1 MNGMPEPIPFKAE
14 WPEPDR
20 RFLRPELLEPP
31 ALQLHDILTPRAASW
46 VEATA
51 EGAGAPADYV
61 LLALLSVTGA
71 TIGNA
76 RWVSPWRGWAEPPV
90 IWAMCIGNPSAGKS
104 PAIDAVLAPLRRAER
119 PMREAAQAEMS
130 AWEKRVK
137 LAKLAQDIWEKK
149 ARAAVE
155 KGITPPDMPKDADA
169 GPQPHIPR
177 LVVNDGTVEKLG
189 VIVEAQPKGCLQFRD
204 ELAGWLL
211 SMESRNGGSDRA
223 FWLEAF
229 GGRGFTVER
238 MGRPPLT
245 IDRLL
250 LGVLG
255 GIQPDRLSELLLKSR
270 DDGLLARFIPVWP
283 HRLPPRQPDRLAS
296 DALADEAMARLTALQ
311 MPTDDDGL
319 KRPWFVPFDSDAQKL
334 MNQWRATCAEW
345 EQGAEG
351 LLLSFIGK
359 LPGMAARLSLVLA
372 GIGHAFDDA
381 PDPQGITS
389 AEFGRA
395 CHFIE
400 AYALPMARRAY
411 GAMSV
416 PKGEAAARRLVTV
429 IREKGW
435 RSFTARDVRRMQRAG
450 LAGMAEINSALTA
463 LVEAD
468 LIREVTQSVGPSG
481 GRPQRMFMVNPAVQ
495 EVGNESMA
503 TSCPRM

>member
-1 MNGMPEPIPFKAE
+1 MNAPEPVPFKAD
-14 WPEPDR
+14 WPEADR
-20 RFLRPELLEPP
+20 RFLSPELPEPP
-31 ALQLHDILTPRAASW
+31 ALPLRDVLTPRAADW

-90 IWAMCIGNPSAGKS
+90 IWGMCIGNPSAGKS

-119 PMREAAQAEMS
+119 PLRDAAQLEMD

-137 LAKLAQDIWEKK
+137 LAKLAQEIWDKK

-155 KGITPPDMPKDADA
+155 KGAAPPAMPKEADA

-189 VIVEAQPKGCLQFRD
+189 MIVQAQPKGCLQFRD

-238 MGRPPLT
+238 MSRAPLT
-245 IDRLL
+245 IERLL

-283 HRLPPRQPDRLAS
+283 HRLPPKQPDRLAS
-296 DALADEAMARLTALQ
+296 DALADEAMTRLTALQ
-311 MPTDDDGL
+311 MPTDDDGQL
-319 KRPWFVPFDSDAQKL
+319 RPWFVPFDADAQKL
-334 MNQWRATCAEW
+334 MNEWRATCAEW
-345 EQGAEG
+345 EYRAEG

-372 GIGHAFDDA
+372 GIAHAFDGA
-381 PDPQGITS
+381 PDPQGITA

-395 CHFIE
+395 CHLIE
-400 AYALPMARRAY
+400 EYALPMARRAY

-416 PKGEAAARRLVTV
+416 PKGEVAARKLVAML
-429 IREKGW
+429 RERKASRFNAREIWKSGRKGLDNPD
-435 RSFTARDVRRMQRAG
+435 AVGAAIAK
-450 LAGMAEINSALTA
+450 LEN
-463 LVEAD
+463 AD
-468 LIREVTQSVGPSG
+468 LVRAADMPVNPSG
-481 GRPQRMFMVNPAVQ
+481 GRPAKNYLVNPVIH
-495 EVGNESMA
+495 EVR
-503 TSCPRM
+503 P

>member
-1 MNGMPEPIPFKAE
+1 MNVPEPIPFKAE

-31 ALQLHDILTPRAASW
+31 ALPLGDILTPRAVNW

-61 LLALLSVTGA
+61 LLALLSVTGS

-76 RWVSPWRGWAEPPV
+76 RWVSPWRGWAEPPT
-90 IWAMCIGNPSAGKS
+90 IWGMCIGNPSAGKS

-119 PMREAAQAEMS
+119 PLRESGQAEMEE
-130 AWEKRVK
+130 WEKRVR
-137 LAKLAQDIWEKK
+137 LAKLAQDVWDKK

-155 KGITPPDMPKDADA
+155 KGTLPPAMPKEADA

-189 VIVEAQPKGCLQFRD
+189 VIVQAQPKGCLQFRD

-238 MGRPPLT
+238 MGRAPLT

-270 DDGLLARFIPVWP
+270 DDGLLARFLPVWP
-283 HRLPPRQPDRLAS
+283 HRLPPKQPDRLAS
-296 DALADEAMARLTALQ
+296 DALADEAMGRLTALQ
-311 MPTDDDGL
+311 MPIGDDGTV
-319 KRPWFVPFDSDAQKL
+319 RPWFVPFDAEAQRL
-334 MNQWRATCAEW
+334 MNDWRATCAEW
-345 EQGAEG
+345 EHGAEG

-372 GIGHAFDDA
+372 GIAHAFDNA
-381 PDPQGITS
+381 PDPQAITP

-400 AYALPMARRAY
+400 AYALPMARRSY
-411 GAMSV
+411 GAASV
-416 PKGEAAARRLVTV
+416 PKGDAAGRRLVSV

-435 RSFTARDVRRMQRAG
+435 RSFTARDVRRMQRTG
-450 LAGMAEINSALTA
+450 LAGMDEINLALTA
-463 LVEAD
+463 LVDAD
-468 LIREVTQSVGPSG
+468 LVREVAQPAGQMG
-481 GRPQRMFMVNPAVQ
+481 GRPQRLFSVHPAIRGA
-495 EVGNESMA
+495 EK
-503 TSCPRM
+503 